1 MYRVLL
7 VEDDPDVQLLIEDFL
22 DMYPWQ
28 FQISKTTRGSDAI
41 RMALDMQP
49 DLVLLDVRLGDHIDG
64 YEVARQL
71 RSHPSTADTRIVM
84 LSGMDDPVDQH
95 IGKRSGANEYVA
107 KPVQSRI
114 LLAVLQDLLGDAQS

>member
-7 VEDDPDVQLLIEDFL
+7 VEDDPDVQTLLEDFL
-22 DMYPWQ
+22 ETYPWQ
-28 FQISKTTRGSDAI
+28 FQVTKATKGHDAI
-41 RMALDMQP
+41 QTALQINP
-49 DLVLLDVRLGDHIDG
+49 DIVLLDVRLADHIDG

-71 RSHPSTADTRIVM
+71 RSHPTTADTRIIM

-107 KPVQSRI
+107 KPVQNRI
-114 LLAVLQDLLGDAQS
+114 LLATLQDLLGDAQT